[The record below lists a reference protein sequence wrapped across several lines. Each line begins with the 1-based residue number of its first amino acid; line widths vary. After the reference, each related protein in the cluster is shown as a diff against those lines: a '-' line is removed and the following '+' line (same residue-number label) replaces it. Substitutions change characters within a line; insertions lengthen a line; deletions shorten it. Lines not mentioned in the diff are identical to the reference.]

1 MVFTMEERTIIKVPL
16 TLQEAGTITTEA
28 KQAGKSR
35 GEYCREILIKHL
47 QGHQE
52 GPPGPRED
60 HEKDLEDARRTI
72 EGLQRAYEERGRDL
86 EWTRGQLATTTE
98 ALHRALEKIPAAPAM
113 ITDGIHKP
121 WWQFWK

>member
-1 MVFTMEERTIIKVPL
+1 MDKTIIKVPL

-47 QGHQE
+47 EGHEE
-52 GPPGPRED
+52 GPSGTPEG
-60 HEKDLEDARRTI
+60 HEKAMEDARKTI
-72 EGLQRAYEERGRDL
+72 EGLQRAYDERGRDL